1 MKFLI
6 QQKCNKEIIILIY
19 IMVILRNKK
28 NTDIKKIYF
37 SKKIKIEYYFL
48 SIKEKNEKKEIYKNI
63 MKKINLKY
71 K

>member
-1 MKFLI
+1 
-6 QQKCNKEIIILIY
+6 
-19 IMVILRNKK
+19 MVILRNKK

-37 SKKIKIEYYFL
+37 RKKIKIEYYFL